1 MKKLFTLTLLLMT
14 AMVMS
19 AQVKKT
25 WDFTKGLSYETIE
38 NLNADAT
45 HWAENGNDADGNVN
59 NWKNIGKPDA
69 NSYLMANGVVIPETM
84 GLLIDI
90 GSNKDNS
97 IHLAT
102 TKMRLTRKN
111 TKITFPKLV
120 NGQKITIVG
129 RSANSTATNRGIAP
143 VQDYIKFVEGTQT
156 GGACIF
162 LGNQVEGSEGTY
174 TFVWKVETE
183 ETDSVDVQFQL
194 TPDAGI
200 DFTLFMIDEGDAPE
214 VKEAQKVGYVYDS
227 SKGSLDDDYAYIYL
241 LGDSRFELTAVDI
254 AQIDGI
260 WYPEWENDMI
270 TNLRGFQSI
279 VISPSIPNDNISGI
293 GIIKQVIAYVPTLNL
308 NTSIYE
314 PLGYGRVVDSG
325 SKVLNIIDTEN
336 STFEGL
342 DIAEGLELLLDGSVT
357 GVELGEYFASDKI
370 VATAGE
376 VTAMH
381 VHNASRNAYM
391 LLPLSLEN
399 MPNANQDVISQLIP
413 QALQYVTDTKQDVKP
428 VSKPVINVTQAD
440 GYSVVSITA
449 NFSNKIFYTTDGT
462 YPTTESTVYTEP
474 FTLTSATTVKAF
486 GIGDGYDPSEIVS
499 KDVIIM
505 TQASV
510 PVFSVTREAGKSTVT
525 ITSGTEGTTVYYNFN
540 NSNVITESSVYT
552 EPIEITT
559 PTYLYAFASGGDYL
573 PSEVASQFV
582 GVDGIDNTTIRWDVM
597 AHFDANADD
606 WKGKGQQTD
615 DTGAIINANYLFT
628 WGKNAGQYYD
638 YDQPIGTVTG
648 SEGQDSTIY
657 AIAAPETLEANGW
670 VAKSRG
676 QVMVWESLNLGY
688 NIGDTSMRNPDAAED
703 VIGVNDT
710 QGITPN
716 AMTFGK
722 QPSDG
727 PFNASL
733 ETTEKYQAPFDVIVY
748 AGNGNEGAIPTMQIE
763 VSADGENWTKLGD
776 VDYSLIKRNWKR
788 TCVSYEGAD
797 QVYVRV
803 LHTAAKSSGQIY
815 DIYVMNNGEY
825 SRQYSEAALDGI
837 ATVQPA
843 GDIVRTE
850 IYTANGARVNNMVKG
865 INIIRRTYANGAV
878 KTYKVIVR

>member
-38 NLNADAT
+38 NLTADAT
-45 HWAENGNDADGNVN
+45 HWAENGTDADGAVN

-102 TKMRLTRKN
+102 TKMRLTRKG
-111 TKITFPKLV
+111 TKITFPKLA

-129 RSANSTATNRGIAP
+129 RSANGSATNRGIAP

-214 VKEAQKVGYVYDS
+214 VKEAQKVAYIHN
-227 SKGSLDDDYAYIYL
+227 GSLDEDYAYIYL
-241 LGDSRFELTAVDI
+241 SGDSRFDI
-254 AQIDGI
+254 TTFDMTNEMV
-260 WYPEWENDMI
+260 YPEWPMEQIAALRNYQAVVVSPTVNNA
-270 TNLRGFQSI
+270 TNP
-279 VISPSIPNDNISGI
+279 VISNILNG
-293 GIIKQVIAYVPTLNL
+293 VIAYVPVLNL
-308 NTSIYE
+308 NTSLYE
-314 PLGYGRVVDSG
+314 ALQLGKAVDSG
-325 SKVLNIIDTEN
+325 SKVLNILDTEN
-336 STFEGL
+336 TTFEGL

-357 GVELGEYFASDKI
+357 GVELGEYFANDKVI
-370 VATAGE
+370 ATAGE

-381 VHNASRNAYM
+381 VHNANRNAYM

-399 MPNANQDVISQLIP
+399 MYNANQDIISQLIP

-428 VSKPVINVTQAD
+428 VSKPVINVTQED

-449 NFSNKIFYTTDGT
+449 NYSNKIFYTTDGT
-462 YPTTESTVYTEP
+462 DPTTESPVYTEP
-474 FTLTSATTVKAF
+474 FTLTTATTVKAF

-499 KDVIIM
+499 KDVVIM
-505 TQASV
+505 TQAAA

-540 NSNVITESSVYT
+540 NSNVITESAVYT

-559 PTYLYAFASGGDYL
+559 PTNLYAFASGGDYL
-573 PSEVASQFV
+573 PSLVASQFV
-582 GVDGIDNTTIRWDVM
+582 GVDGIDNATIRWDVM

-615 DTGAIINANYLFT
+615 DTGAIVNANYLFT

-638 YDQPIGTVTG
+638 YNQPIGTVTG

-657 AIAAPETLEANGW
+657 AIAAPETLEAGSW

-722 QPSDG
+722 QPTDG

-748 AGNGNEGAIPTMQIE
+748 AGNGNEGQIPTMQIE

-776 VDYSLIKRNWKR
+776 VAYSLIKRNWKR
-788 TCVSYEGAD
+788 TCVSYEGTD

-803 LHTAAKSSGQIY
+803 VHTEAKSSGQIY

-825 SRQYSEAALDGI
+825 SKQYSEAALDGI
-837 ATVQPA
+837 VPVQPA
-843 GDIVRTE
+843 GNIVRTE
-850 IYTANGARVNNMVKG
+850 IFTTNGARVNNMVKG